1 MEENKLNPHA
11 KVVIVGGSAGS
22 LEVLLQVLPKLQNI
36 ESLVILLIVHRRNSD
51 DNFLEEL
58 IRMKS
63 GLKVKEVEDKT
74 PIKVGHVYVAPADY
88 HLLIENNLS
97 FSLDVSE
104 KVNYSRPSI
113 DVGFESAADV
123 FGTKLVAILLSGA
136 NNDGTN
142 GLLAVKENGGIVII
156 QKPETAEVPYMP
168 AHAIKNLDADYILSA
183 NEIAVFIKG
192 LVGKTS

>member
-1 MEENKLNPHA
+1 MEENKLNPLV
-11 KVVIVGGSAGS
+11 KVVIIGGSAGS

-36 ESLVILLIVHRRNSD
+36 DTLVIILIVHRRNSD

-88 HLLIENNLS
+88 HLLIEDNFS

-113 DVGFESAADV
+113 DVGFESAADI
-123 FGTKLVAILLSGA
+123 FGSKLVAILLSGA

-142 GLLAVKENGGIVII
+142 GLLAVKQTGGTVIV
-156 QKPETAEVPYMP
+156 QKPETADVPYMP
-168 AHAIKNLDADYILSA
+168 AYAIKNLEADYILSPT
-183 NEIAVFIKG
+183 EIAEFIKG
-192 LVGKTS
+192 LVG

>member
-1 MEENKLNPHA
+1 MEENKLNPLV
-11 KVVIVGGSAGS
+11 KVVIIGGSAGS

-36 ESLVILLIVHRRNSD
+36 DTLVIILIVHRRNSD

-74 PIKVGHVYVAPADY
+74 PIKLGHVYVAPADY
-88 HLLIENNLS
+88 HLLIEDNFS

-123 FGTKLVAILLSGA
+123 FRTKLVAILLSGA

-142 GLLAVKENGGIVII
+142 GLLAVKENGGTVII
-156 QKPETAEVPYMP
+156 QKPETADVPYMP
-168 AHAIKNLDADYILSA
+168 AYAIKNLEADYILSPT
-183 NEIAVFIKG
+183 EIAEFIKG
-192 LVGKTS
+192 LVG

>member
-1 MEENKLNPHA
+1 MEENKLNPLV
-11 KVVIVGGSAGS
+11 KVVIIGGSAGS

-36 ESLVILLIVHRRNSD
+36 DTLVIILIVHRRNSD

-74 PIKVGHVYVAPADY
+74 PIKLGHVYVAPADY
-88 HLLIENNLS
+88 HLLIEDNFS

-104 KVNYSRPSI
+104 KINYSRPSI

-142 GLLAVKENGGIVII
+142 GLLAVKETSGTVII
-156 QKPETAEVPYMP
+156 QKPETADVPYMP
-168 AHAIKNLDADYILSA
+168 AYAIKNLEADYILSPT
-183 NEIAVFIKG
+183 EIAEFIKG
-192 LVGKTS
+192 LVG

>member
-1 MEENKLNPHA
+1 MEENKLNSLA
-11 KVVIVGGSAGS
+11 KVVIIGGSAGS
-22 LEVLLQVLPKLQNI
+22 LEVLLQVLPALQSI
-36 ESLVILLIVHRRNSD
+36 ESLVIVLIVHRRNSD

-88 HLLIENNLS
+88 HLLIEDNFS

-113 DVGFESAADV
+113 DVGFESAADI

-142 GLLAVKENGGIVII
+142 GLLAVKQTGGTVIV
-156 QKPETAEVPYMP
+156 QKPETADVPYMP
-168 AHAIKNLDADYILSA
+168 AYAIKNLEADYILSPT
-183 NEIAVFIKG
+183 EIAEFIKG
-192 LVGKTS
+192 LAE

>member
-1 MEENKLNPHA
+1 MEENKLNPLV
-11 KVVIVGGSAGS
+11 KVVIIGGSAGS

-36 ESLVILLIVHRRNSD
+36 DTLVIILIVHRRNSD

-88 HLLIENNLS
+88 HLLIEDNFS

-104 KVNYSRPSI
+104 KINYSRPSI

-142 GLLAVKENGGIVII
+142 GLLSVKQTGGTVIV
-156 QKPETAEVPYMP
+156 QKPETADVPYMP
-168 AHAIKNLDADYILSA
+168 AHAIKNYRRH
-183 NEIAVFIKG
+183 
-192 LVGKTS
+192 